1 MVERKFS
8 RSAEICLKK
17 FESIQQFRQKKQQQ
31 EASTDKSHSQSI
43 KIKPPGPRASDSKKD
58 SSTRRNEN
66 ASKYSP
72 NFQQAKDE
80 YIQLLH
86 SKDVALDVIIEKAE
100 DIRNVFIGELPLTRE
115 VIENNLN
122 DVAVVLNN
130 ASDLILKLFQSD
142 NGILQECV
150 VPVSVIQKDIFPVL
164 HPSEIFD
171 YNGFGIDETN
181 NLAISPTIRYLPN
194 WNVQKIRNTI
204 DLLKNDNTVQK
215 ATNLAS
221 DFGLVSNTLKRRL
234 LIGIDRMFNKLSI
247 QHRFGTFES
256 QIFSCF
262 LMKQLLTE
270 EQCYVNL
277 PNCVRKSKFQKRGI
291 DTVCWQY
298 LRQILLHY
306 NCFPFYHLTHNAR
319 FGVLDSTK
327 ISIHTDLPVSC
338 VLPSVLHGLL
348 NGIVSE
354 MLCDLNSDTALIYA
368 KHLMNCSQQSTYQ
381 RQLDFK
387 DDFRSWPKL
396 CYDKIGYVLA
406 VLYSSDMKPLEQR
419 IEHIDSEFWIDEKEK
434 TTLELSVSKLPEYM
448 KKFVVE
454 SINNCVK
461 LGNEVKSKISA
472 NQTILLSRDLS
483 NDEVIS
489 ARLSA
494 SKNTE
499 FLRWL
504 TMTSTIVSNF
514 GIYNKTSL
522 LLEYEK
528 SVGTKQDVMVSKPD
542 CKISIVTEQGMT
554 IPLIND
560 WSKVPILNEMS
571 ELFDQNWKSDLI
583 NEFENIDD
591 FEKRFVT
598 FLTNK
603 SGGQKSE
610 EPTLSKELKGISNAR
625 VIAFALNRNDYH
637 DELKFIK
644 MLMSYGKCAIRFQ
657 IDRRARVI
665 VIVPNAI
672 QSSELFLLLGF
683 NALKTN
689 KKHNEKIAVG
699 KQIGNLLDARVQMC
713 NTGDVSSVKNSG
725 DMKGMDA
732 HTIPNLTLFLRNKM
746 KKVLFELD
754 PSKNCSRF
762 FFSEDKE
769 YTLKE
774 KHPQFEEIY
783 SRKLRGVVIHAAKC
797 LFYMFSMNMY
807 LDDHF
812 FADSQTVSDQTFQTG
827 FFATSA
833 QHTLFLSLFLLN
845 LERKFFS
852 VLDNR
857 LVSVM
862 HSVMGDDV
870 LEVIKNGVKFPEVV
884 RKWLSLRKNDLS
896 KLNYEEELSLSRMY
910 GVFLQ
915 QAALLGVYVPY
926 PSRMSLFCDERS
938 DTTKRHTLDM
948 IKIIMD
954 VISAKAQRSYGIDNG
969 LSIGYSIWSC
979 HRSSRYIYS
988 DVDKV
993 KISKLVEMNK
1003 NFGFNFIVSHNVF
1016 EKSIRF
1022 IYPFVTVMCSPI
1034 SWPMLTFAMPD
1045 AADGNNILT
1054 YRSKAFTSLNGDG
1067 AYMLINQ
1074 MFFTSNE
1081 QHMFQFVDYVK
1092 HQSKVVELKLN
1103 SNFLDWETRH
1113 KWGFTFGEHLLRF
1126 KRLRHLTESRKNEL
1140 GIGDIEVMVHNLN
1153 KYLDSNRVLMSFNSI
1168 SVLKSHKI
1176 EVPYGLMYVNHN
1188 RSKIDQSLTVRTESL
1203 EERAFLDSV
1212 FLKHILDYN
1221 LIPKDLEVLKTHALC
1236 AVKLRIYG
1244 DFDYSCE
1251 HDGVIEPS
1259 QDAQFNI
1266 LLPFLPGYHLNSAYG
1281 KLFSYST
1288 LPTVHDRDISGTLGE
1303 ITGSLGASFDV
1314 DAAIEF
1320 GAHVYNVNPSLV
1332 DAAGTAIG
1340 IPQGLLNHYKNL
1352 VNAFVM
1358 NNFNLKYHSIFLNVK
1373 YFGLNGSLKHF
1384 SQYGDYSSRLVRFDS
1399 INKLDRYHNVFVRDF
1414 IFAYIH
1420 ELNGRRVYLDYSIH
1434 SLLLVMSRGSIK
1446 YFTSHLSQLFNPML
1460 TLEFD

>member
-17 FESIQQFRQKKQQQ
+17 FNSIQKFRQNKQQQ
-31 EASTDKSHSQSI
+31 KTNRDRTISQKEKKVNDRAPPPSKKEDIPTISTPISIESQSNLDEQRTSYI
-43 KIKPPGPRASDSKKD
+43 HLLHQKD
-58 SSTRRNEN
+58 S
-66 ASKYSP
+66 
-72 NFQQAKDE
+72 
-80 YIQLLH
+80 I
-86 SKDVALDVIIEKAE
+86 LDAIIEDAE
-100 DIRNVFIGELPLTRE
+100 NIRNVFIGEVPLTKEIIKTRLDD
-115 VIENNLN
+115 IST
-122 DVAVVLNN
+122 VLNN
-130 ASDLILKLFQSD
+130 ASDLILKLFESD
-142 NGILQECV
+142 NGILNECV
-150 VPVSVIQKDIFPVL
+150 IPNDVIQKDIYSIL

-171 YNGFGIDETN
+171 YNGFGIDEVN
-181 NLAISPTIRYLPN
+181 NLAISPKIRYLPN
-194 WNVQKIRNTI
+194 WNIQKIRSTI
-204 DLLKNDNTVQK
+204 DLLKNDNSPLKPVK
-215 ATNLAS
+215 LAH
-221 DFGLVSNTLKRRL
+221 DYGLISNNLKRKL
-234 LIGIDRMFNKLSI
+234 LIGVDRMFNKLSI

-277 PNCVRKSKFQKRGI
+277 PNCVLKSKFQKRGI

-298 LRQILLHY
+298 LRQIILHY
-306 NCFPFYHLTHNAR
+306 NGFPFYHHTHSAR

-354 MLCDLNSDTALIYA
+354 LLCDLNSETALIYA
-368 KHLMNCSQQSTYQ
+368 KHLMFCSQQSTYQ

-387 DDFRSWPKL
+387 DSFRSWPKL
-396 CYDKIGYVLA
+396 CYDSIGYVLA

-419 IEHIDSEFWIDEKEK
+419 IEHIDSEFWMDEKEK
-434 TTLELSVSKLPEYM
+434 ETLETSVSQLPDYV
-448 KKFVVE
+448 KKFVSS
-454 SINNCVK
+454 SIAHCTD
-461 LGNEVKSKISA
+461 LGNIVKSRMALNNNIS
-472 NQTILLSRDLS
+472 LSRELT
-483 NDEVIS
+483 NEEVTS
-489 ARLSA
+489 VRLLA

-504 TMTSTIVSNF
+504 TMTSTIISNF

-528 SVGTKQDVMVSKPD
+528 SVGTKQDVMVSKPE
-542 CKISIVTEQGMT
+542 CKISIVTEQGMN

-583 NEFENIDD
+583 KEFEHIDD

-644 MLMSYGKCAIRFQ
+644 MLMAYGKCAIRFQ

-683 NALKTN
+683 NVLKTN
-689 KKHNEKIAVG
+689 KKHNNKIAVG

-746 KKVLFELD
+746 IEVLFELD
-754 PSKNCSRF
+754 PSKSCSNF

-774 KHPQFEEIY
+774 KHPKFEEIY
-783 SRKLRGVVIHAAKC
+783 NRKLRGVVIHAAKC

-807 LDDHF
+807 LEDHF

-845 LERKFFS
+845 LERKFFAK
-852 VLDNR
+852 LDNKMI
-857 LVSVM
+857 SVM

-870 LEVIKNGVKFPEVV
+870 LEVIKNGVKFPDKV
-884 RKWLSLRKNDLS
+884 RSWLSLRKNDLA

-948 IKIIMD
+948 IKIVMD

-969 LSIGYSIWSC
+969 LGIGYSIWSC

-988 DVDKV
+988 DFDK
-993 KISKLVEMNK
+993 SKVSQLLEMDK
-1003 NFGFNFIVSHNVF
+1003 TFDFNFIVSHDET

-1034 SWPMLTFAMPD
+1034 SWPMLTFVMNDISDP
-1045 AADGNNILT
+1045 NKFIT
-1054 YRSKAFTSLNGDG
+1054 YKSKAFTSLNGDG

-1092 HQSKVVELKLN
+1092 HQSKIVELKLN
-1103 SNFLDWETRH
+1103 SNFLNWEARH
-1113 KWGFTFGEHLLRF
+1113 HWGFTFGEHLLRF

-1140 GIGDIEVMVHNLN
+1140 GLGDIEVMVHNLN
-1153 KYLDSNRVLMSFNSI
+1153 KYLDGNRVLLSFNSI
-1168 SVLKSHKI
+1168 SVLKAHKI
-1176 EVPYGLMYVNHN
+1176 EVPYGLMYANHN

-1203 EERAFLDSV
+1203 EERVYLDSI
-1212 FLKHILDYN
+1212 FLKHMLDYKTV
-1221 LIPKDLEVLKTHALC
+1221 PKDLEVLKTHALC
-1236 AVKLRIYG
+1236 SVRLRIYG
-1244 DFDYSCE
+1244 DFDYACE
-1251 HDGVIEPS
+1251 KDGVIEPS
-1259 QDAQFNI
+1259 SDAQFNI
-1266 LLPFLPGYHLNSAYG
+1266 ILPFLPGYHLNSAYG
-1281 KLFSYST
+1281 KLFLYST

-1320 GAHVYNVNPSLV
+1320 GAHVFNINPSLV

-1352 VNAFVM
+1352 VNAFVT

-1384 SQYGDYSSRLVRFDS
+1384 STFGDYSSRLVRFDL
-1399 INKLDRYHNVFVRDF
+1399 IHKLDRYHNVFVRDF

-1420 ELNGRRVYLDYSIH
+1420 ELNGRRVYLDYSLH